1 MPQGLDLG
9 QTSVVMEVFEMVTD
23 AFSPNELSLE
33 TSKKK
38 RYAAFIYMCNNM
50 SEYMF
55 MEVNNTEND
64 VGFTIIIIV
73 TIIVTPSPQYKFV
86 YFLLILGA
94 TPNSAKCPET
104 CIMHV

>member
-1 MPQGLDLG
+1 
-9 QTSVVMEVFEMVTD
+9 
-23 AFSPNELSLE
+23 
-33 TSKKK
+33 
-38 RYAAFIYMCNNM
+38 M

-73 TIIVTPSPQYKFV
+73 TIIVTPSSQYKFV

-94 TPNSAKCPET
+94 TPNSEKSPET